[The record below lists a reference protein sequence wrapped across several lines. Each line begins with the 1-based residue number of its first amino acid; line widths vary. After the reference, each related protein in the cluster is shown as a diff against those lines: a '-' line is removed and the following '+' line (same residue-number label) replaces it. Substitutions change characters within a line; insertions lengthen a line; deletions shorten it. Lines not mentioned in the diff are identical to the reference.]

1 MTAASPLPEPSR
13 KREFVRDM
21 FERIAPRYDLL
32 NRLMSLG
39 LDQRWRRIALTEAG
53 VSRGDLVLDLA
64 CGTGDLAEL
73 AAERGARVIGVDF
86 AGAMLRA
93 ARARAPRLGFA
104 QADAAKLPLRSQSA
118 QVVGCGFAL
127 RNFVDVDGVLAE
139 CARVLVPR
147 GRLALL
153 EVDSPRSPLL
163 RALHG
168 LHFRG
173 LVPRLGALLGDADA
187 YRYLPASTVYL
198 PEESDLRAR
207 LAKAG
212 FSTVRKRALCFGAVQ
227 CVVAVRAV

>member
-1 MTAASPLPEPSR
+1 MTAMSPLPEPAR

-21 FERIAPRYDLL
+21 FERIAPRYDML

-53 VSRGDLVLDLA
+53 VGRGDLVLDLA

-86 AGAMLRA
+86 ARAMLRG
-93 ARARAPRLGFA
+93 ARERLPRLGFA
-104 QADAAKLPLRSQSA
+104 QGDAARLPLRSHSA
-118 QVVGCGFAL
+118 NVIGCGFAL
-127 RNFVDVDGVLAE
+127 RNFVDVDAVLAE

-153 EVDSPRSPLL
+153 EVDAPRMPLL
-163 RALHG
+163 RALHA

-173 LVPRLGALLGDADA
+173 IVPRLGAWLADADA

-212 FSTVRKRALCFGAVQ
+212 FATVRKRSLCFGAVQ
-227 CVVAVRAV
+227 CVIAVRGA